1 MRGGVALSAWMRG
14 GVALSPWMRG
24 GVALSAWMRGGVALS
39 AWMRGG
45 VALSPWMRGGVA
57 LSAWMRGGVALSAWM
72 RGGVALIALMRGGVA
87 LIAWMRGGVGLS
99 AYGITIY
106 CDFCSLGGALAHAFF
121 PFRGEAHFDLSERWT
136 LNGLKGHNLF
146 LVTAHE
152 IGHTLGLV
160 HSPVRHALMSPYYKK
175 MSSNAL
181 LSWDITAVQ
190 HCTVKQASLFL
201 TELLKAFCYL

>member
-1 MRGGVALSAWMRG
+1 
-14 GVALSPWMRG
+14 
-24 GVALSAWMRGGVALS
+24 
-39 AWMRGG
+39 
-45 VALSPWMRGGVA
+45 
-57 LSAWMRGGVALSAWM
+57 M

-181 LSWDITAVQ
+181 LSWDDITAVQ
-190 HCTVKQASLFL
+190 QLYGKQASLFL
-201 TELLKAFCYL
+201 TELLKSFLLFVILKAFRVTLYFKIQFLLLTYHELCLLPQ